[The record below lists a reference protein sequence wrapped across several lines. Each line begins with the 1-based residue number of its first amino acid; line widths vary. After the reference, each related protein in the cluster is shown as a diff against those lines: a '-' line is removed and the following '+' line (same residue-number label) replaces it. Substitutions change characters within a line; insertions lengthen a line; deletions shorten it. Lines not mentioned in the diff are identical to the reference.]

1 MKVTITFEKSE
12 LDSMIKLGT
21 SIPDVEAD
29 TSFKTMEQTCNGMS
43 MKCTLDDEKNGII
56 EMELAPKI
64 FNKICDWY
72 SGIISSTIDFVK
84 GCISMGKAIFSGHMK
99 SLQNIA
105 EEMDIDNMTTIVD
118 GKALSKDTED
128 NEEDEK
134 TTESALKDFE
144 AKVNANLSEE

>member
-1 MKVTITFEKSE
+1 MKITITFEKSE
-12 LDSMIKLGT
+12 LDSMIKFGT
-21 SIPDVEAD
+21 SFPDVEAD
-29 TSFKTMEQTCNGMS
+29 TNFKTMEQTCNGMS
-43 MKCTLDDEKNGII
+43 ALCTFDDEKNGVI

-105 EEMDIDNMTTIVD
+105 EEMDIDNMKIIVD
-118 GKALSKDTED
+118 GKDLSK
-128 NEEDEK
+128 NAEEEEGKD
-134 TTESALKDFE
+134 TESALKNFE
-144 AKVNANLSEE
+144 DKVNEILSEE

>member
-43 MKCTLDDEKNGII
+43 AKCTFDDEKNGVI
-56 EMELAPKI
+56 EMELTPRI

-99 SLQNIA
+99 SLQNIT
-105 EEMDIDNMTTIVD
+105 EEMDIDNMKIVID
-118 GKALSKDTED
+118 GEDLSKPKVD
-128 NEEDEK
+128 EEEEK

-144 AKVNANLSEE
+144 AKVNAILSEE

>member
-1 MKVTITFEKSE
+1 MKITITFEKSE

-21 SIPDVEAD
+21 SIPDVEAN

-43 MKCTLDDEKNGII
+43 AKCTFDDEKNGII

-105 EEMDIDNMTTIVD
+105 EEMDIDNMKIVVD
-118 GKALSKDTED
+118 GEDLSK
-128 NEEDEK
+128 NVEEEK
-134 TTESALKDFE
+134 STESALKDFE
-144 AKVNANLSEE
+144 NKVNEILSEE

>member
-1 MKVTITFEKSE
+1 MKITITFEKSE
-12 LDSMIKLGT
+12 LDSMIKFGT
-21 SIPDVEAD
+21 SFPDVEAD
-29 TSFKTMEQTCNGMS
+29 TNFKTMEQTCNGMS
-43 MKCTLDDEKNGII
+43 TKCILDDEKNGVI

-105 EEMDIDNMTTIVD
+105 EEMDIDNMKIVVD
-118 GKALSKDTED
+118 GKDISKDA
-128 NEEDEK
+128 EEEGKD
-134 TTESALKDFE
+134 TESALKNFE
-144 AKVNANLSEE
+144 DKVNEILSEE